1 MTNALSSSMT
11 LRVIKR
17 NLHAK
22 ELNMIARVNNIA
34 TRSMLLRLSTAA
46 ELMTPN
52 PLSFKQGD
60 SLHKV
65 AALLS
70 FHELDAAP
78 VTDDTGRLVGLVSAD
93 ACAAW
98 EAYSRRSS
106 PLGFSP
112 ADLEETDISEFVGP
126 IVQRVR
132 DDATSQE
139 VIDILGERKSR
150 RAYVVNSENELLG
163 VISMTDVL
171 RLLGNGS
178 GSKCVYRAAAAL
190 LC

>member
-1 MTNALSSSMT
+1 
-11 LRVIKR
+11 
-17 NLHAK
+17 
-22 ELNMIARVNNIA
+22 MIARANSIA
-34 TRSMLLRLSTAA
+34 TRSMMLRLSTAA

-60 SLHKV
+60 SLQKV

-70 FHELDAAP
+70 FHDLDAAP
-78 VTDDTGRLVGLVSAD
+78 VTDDNGRLVGLVSAD

-106 PLGFSP
+106 PHGFSP
-112 ADLEETDISEFVGP
+112 ADLDETDISAIVSP

-132 DDATSQE
+132 EDATSQE
-139 VIDILGERKSR
+139 VIDMLDQRKAR
-150 RAYVVNSENELLG
+150 RAYVVNSENELIG
-163 VISMTDVL
+163 VISLTDLL

-178 GSKCVYRAAAAL
+178 ASKRVHRAAAAL